1 MSDENKG
8 QRGAAEAR
16 AQMYAAI
23 PTALP
28 GLLDAAERAER
39 AERERDDLA
48 ATLETRNAEHALAMA
63 RVRELEAAVRH
74 ALPWV
79 GHLPTAPDATE
90 QMLAARRRL
99 MVAIQGGDTAEVSR
113 AE

>member
-1 MSDENKG
+1 MDTEHTEH
-8 QRGAAEAR
+8 REIAR
-16 AQMYAAI
+16 LI
-23 PTALP
+23 GDLRRVALT
-28 GLLDAAERAER
+28 L
-39 AERERDDLA
+39 DDLA
-48 ATLETRNAEHALAMA
+48 ATLATRTAEHAHAMA
-63 RVRELEAAVRH
+63 RVRELEAAARH

-79 GHLPTAPDATE
+79 GHLPTEPDATA